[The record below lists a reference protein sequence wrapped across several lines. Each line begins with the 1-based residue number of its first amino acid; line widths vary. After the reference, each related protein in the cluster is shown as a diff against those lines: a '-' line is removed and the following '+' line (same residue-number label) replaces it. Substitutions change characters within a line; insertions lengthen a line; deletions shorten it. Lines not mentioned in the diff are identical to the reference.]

1 METDARLSA
10 ADVRAIEQAL
20 VPLRHNAGW
29 YANQCA
35 RLCAALRAESLATL
49 QAQQRGE
56 CEADLMRLLT
66 ERQDR
71 SAEDTELFGMI
82 LSNLLQVRQRNAQ
95 LDVANARLERALLS
109 LLEFPHT
116 PGCLAIANEHYACS
130 CPRHA
135 VLKLVEDGLASYLP
149 QSHMEDRTRESHAA

>member
-10 ADVRAIEQAL
+10 ADLRSIVQAL

-56 CEADLMRLLT
+56 CEQELARLLI
-66 ERQDR
+66 ERQGR

-95 LDVANARLERALLS
+95 LDVANARLERALLG
-109 LLEFPHT
+109 LLDFPHT
-116 PGCLAIANEHYACS
+116 PGCLQIANPAYACS
-130 CPRHA
+130 CPRQA
-135 VLKLVEDGLASYLP
+135 VLKLVEDGL
-149 QSHMEDRTRESHAA
+149 QSHIPTHSVQEDLHREHAA